1 MKIVKASFV
10 KGVSAFYFDDQAA
23 VKSGAKQDGFIY
35 QGKPITEGFSSVRQ
49 AGECVSVL
57 LHLDNGLIA
66 QGDCIA
72 VQYSGAAGRDPIFL
86 ADSYLDF
93 LKTKIAQHL
102 LDRCVDTFLSN
113 SRYFD
118 ALLIDGKPLHTA
130 IRYGLSQA
138 LLDATALANTCLKS
152 EVICAE
158 YALPIITEKV
168 KLFAQSGDDRYQ
180 SVDKMI
186 LKKIDALPHAL
197 INSLDKIGREGE
209 ALLDYVA
216 WLAKRINFHRPGD
229 DYRPNLHID
238 VYGMI
243 GVIFN
248 NDVLNICD
256 YIARL
261 QDKAGDYQLY
271 IEGPIDMGSK
281 VKQIEMLSAIK
292 TLLASSGSGAKIVAD
307 EWCNTFQDVTDF
319 VDAACCHMVQIK
331 TPDLGAVHNTVE
343 AVLYSR
349 KHGVEAYQG
358 GTCNET
364 DISAQVCTHLA
375 LAARPDLML
384 VKPGMGFDE
393 GMMIVANE
401 MARTIQVMKDKQPQL
416 QAVYSIG

>member
-35 QGKPITEGFSSVRQ
+35 QGKPITDGFSSVRQ

-57 LHLDNGLIA
+57 LHLENGLIA

-72 VQYSGAAGRDPIFL
+72 VQYSGAGGRDPVFL
-86 ADSYLDF
+86 ADTYLDF
-93 LKTKIAQHL
+93 LKTKITQHL
-102 LDRCVDTFLSN
+102 LDRRVDTFLSN

-118 ALLIDGKPLHTA
+118 ELIIDGKLMHTA

-138 LLDATALANTCLKS
+138 LLDATALANVCLKS

-158 YALPIITEKV
+158 YALPIISEKV
-168 KLFAQSGDDRYQ
+168 KLFAQSGDDRYE

-186 LKKIDALPHAL
+186 LKKVDALPHAL
-197 INSLDKIGREGE
+197 INSLDKIGRQGE
-209 ALLDYVA
+209 ALLDYVD
-216 WLAKRINFHRPGD
+216 WLAKRIDLHRPSD

-243 GVIFN
+243 GEIFN
-248 NDVLNICD
+248 NEPNKISD

-292 TLLASSGSGAKIVAD
+292 TLLASSGSCAKIVAD

-319 VDAACCHMVQIK
+319 VDAACCHMV
-331 TPDLGAVHNTVE
+331 
-343 AVLYSR
+343 
-349 KHGVEAYQG
+349 
-358 GTCNET
+358 
-364 DISAQVCTHLA
+364 
-375 LAARPDLML
+375 
-384 VKPGMGFDE
+384 
-393 GMMIVANE
+393 
-401 MARTIQVMKDKQPQL
+401 
-416 QAVYSIG
+416 